1 MDPAASAERLP
12 DRRSFFNFRNT
23 VVLLGIIV
31 TTIGVVYFATAF
43 SGIISEWGR
52 VLDFALLTVIYVA
65 LGLHFAAMET
75 DPELVHA
82 RGWRWLRTTTA
93 FYILGLVGGGATVI
107 AFLNVDAVNRAI
119 KLLVV
124 VALGL
129 GLILVAATRWGRDRA
144 PPGP

>member
-1 MDPAASAERLP
+1 MEPETV

-23 VVLLGIIV
+23 IVLLGIVV
-31 TTIGVVYFATAF
+31 TTIGIVYFATAF
-43 SGIISEWGR
+43 EGVITEWGR
-52 VLDFALLTVIYVA
+52 VIDFGLLTVIYVSM
-65 LGLHFAAMET
+65 GFHFAGMES

-107 AFLNVDAVNRAI
+107 AFLNVDALNRAV

-124 VALGL
+124 VGLGL
-129 GLILVAATRWGRDRA
+129 ALILVAASRWGRSTTRA
-144 PPGP
+144 GPPP